1 MNESLK
7 IVAEALAGK
16 ATVESVYGQPIVV
29 GKLTYVPVA
38 RIQYGM
44 GGGAHDGA
52 GGGLE
57 ATPLGVLELSED
69 GARFLPLGETKT
81 SVEQKAPGIYSLGSE
96 GWLLSHEGRFALVNP
111 PAPGPWLQQ
120 VTGPVELVIGP
131 PGPLFPQARQ
141 LTAPRGLWQGKLA
154 GEPLYVLAGARGVVF
169 RGVLLSQGD
178 PPARLG
184 LPKHYRVHT
193 TLSH

>member
-16 ATVESVYGQPIVV
+16 ATVESVFGQPIVV
-29 GKLTYVPVA
+29 GKRTYVPVA

-44 GGGAHDGA
+44 GGGAQDGA

-57 ATPLGVLELSED
+57 ATPLGVLELSEE
-69 GARFLPLGETKT
+69 GARFLPLGETQT
-81 SVEQKAPGIYSLGSE
+81 PVEEMAPGIYSLGSG
-96 GWLLSHEGRFALVNP
+96 GWLLGHEGRFALVNP
-111 PAPGPWLQQ
+111 PAPGPWLQK
-120 VTGPVELVIGP
+120 VTGPVDLIIGP

-141 LTAPRGLWQGKLA
+141 LTAPTELWLGSLA

-169 RGVLLSQGD
+169 RGVLLTQGE
-178 PPARLG
+178 PPDRLG

-193 TLSH
+193 TLS